1 MRKQEAPR
9 LFSSPPGPGRVRDG
23 LLTSRPSLLSS
34 DCVSERERA
43 TIMIPTGNLEKDVKS
58 FFKAIG
64 LQFEDTDRKY
74 FIRVENMPVDF
85 VLLRAKDIPKLVG
98 DPFPNWGTI
107 GVTGSDILWE
117 QEQEESALDRNS
129 GEDLPIEDLVPGFKK
144 SSLFVGVTN
153 DFVKRIREKNG
164 RNPQLKDLATRV
176 VVTKLPRIAKEV
188 FAGKGI
194 GTNIQ
199 RVSGA
204 EEAWQYLNRAY
215 FEGVFG
221 VIQTR
226 ETTKLNDIQVLEK
239 FYDVSIRLISARLER
254 YDSRV
259 SRNELSI
266 LEDLREMTY
275 VALQRKRM
283 I

>member
-1 MRKQEAPR
+1 MKI
-9 LFSSPPGPGRVRDG
+9 
-23 LLTSRPSLLSS
+23 
-34 DCVSERERA
+34 SERERA
-43 TIMIPTGNLEKDVKS
+43 TIMIPAGNLEKDVKS

-85 VLLRAKDIPKLVG
+85 VLLRARDIPKLVG
-98 DPFPNWGTI
+98 DPFLNWGTI

-117 QEQEESALDRNS
+117 QEQEGSAFDRNA
-129 GEDLPIEDLVPGFKK
+129 GQDLPIENLVPGFKK

-153 DFVKRIREKNG
+153 DFVKRVREEKD
-164 RNPQLKDLATRV
+164 RDPQLKDLAKRA

-188 FAGKGI
+188 FEERGI

-199 RVSGA
+199 PVSGT

-215 FEGVFG
+215 FEGVLG
-221 VIQTR
+221 VIKTG
-226 ETTKLNDIQVLEK
+226 ETTKLNDIQVLER
-239 FYDVSIRLISARLER
+239 FYDVSIRLISARFER
-254 YDSRV
+254 YDSRI
-259 SRNELSI
+259 SRNELGI
-266 LEDLREMTY
+266 LKDLREMTY